1 MNSIPHLQGI
11 RGRGARANVVHRF
24 TRQSV
29 VEDPEEAAEP
39 RAPET
44 QIMQVRARSV
54 ITRNQS
60 PDVGFNL
67 SVNPY
72 QGCEH
77 GCVYCFARPTHAYHD
92 LSPGLDFETRILA
105 KVNAEIGRAHV

>member
-1 MNSIPHLQGI
+1 MNSTYRAAPIK
-11 RGRGARANVVHRF
+11 GRGTGDNVDHRF
-24 TRQSV
+24 MRHSV
-29 VEDPEEAAEP
+29 ESDHSSADAP
-39 RAPET
+39 RRPET
-44 QIMQVRARSV
+44 TVTPVRARTI

-77 GCVYCFARPTHAYHD
+77 GCVYCFARPTHAYHE

-105 KVNAEIGRAHV
+105 KTNAVEMLQKE